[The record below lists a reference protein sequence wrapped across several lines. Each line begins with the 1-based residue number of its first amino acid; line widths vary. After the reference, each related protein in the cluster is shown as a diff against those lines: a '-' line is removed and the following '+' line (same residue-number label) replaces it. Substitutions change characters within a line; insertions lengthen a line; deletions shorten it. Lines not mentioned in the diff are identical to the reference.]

1 MTTKMNLD
9 DGYQPAGAISSD
21 TISCNGLQF
30 GTYTNSG
37 TTVSWSDENILM
49 YNLRYRL
56 SGNVMT
62 LSFSVELSSIK
73 FTSVTIPIFPSAVID
88 SKVISLLKSSSSTSK
103 RISVES
109 SDTASSLLY
118 AENTAMLGGN
128 DSNLDVDALI
138 DRYGV
143 LFIKL
148 ISDNTTLMSGTYHCS
163 IDIPVNFSAVS
174 ECRGDIAKAGPMWKA
189 KLTDFINLLHK
200 YIKVDGTGFDPQTA
214 RRYSWKNLTMGY
226 QDDPELGLMNLIFGD
241 NKNTYA

>member
-9 DGYQPAGAISSD
+9 DGYQVAGANISD

-30 GTYTNSG
+30 GTYTISG

-62 LSFSVELSSIK
+62 LSFSVELSSIQFK
-73 FTSVTIPIFPSAVID
+73 SVTIPIFPSADID
-88 SKVISLLKSSSSTSK
+88 SKVISLLKSSTSTSK
-103 RISVES
+103 RITVES
-109 SDTASSLLY
+109 SDTASTLLY

-128 DSNLDVDALI
+128 DSNLEVDALI

-148 ISDNTTLMSGTYHCS
+148 ISDDTSMSGTYHCS

-174 ECRGDIAKAGPMWKA
+174 ECRGDIAKAGTMWKA
-189 KLTDFINLLHK
+189 KLTDFINLLHQ
-200 YIKVDGTGFDPQTA
+200 YIKADNPEFDPLTA
-214 RRYSWKNLTMGY
+214 RRYSWENLTMGY
-226 QDDPELGLMNLIFGD
+226 QEDPALGLMTLIFGD